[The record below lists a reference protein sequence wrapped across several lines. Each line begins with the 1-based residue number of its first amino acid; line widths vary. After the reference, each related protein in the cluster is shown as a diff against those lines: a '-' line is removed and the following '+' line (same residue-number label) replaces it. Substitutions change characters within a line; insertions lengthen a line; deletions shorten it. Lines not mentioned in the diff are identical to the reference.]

1 MNLHIPQPCPENW
14 ENMTPNQQGHFCQ
27 VCSKTVVD
35 FTQMTDDEV
44 LNYFARHQGQ
54 NVCGKLLKTQ
64 LAQTEV
70 EIIIPQSVLKRGLK
84 TWQVFGLS
92 LLLVFGVVLTGFTGT
107 HHTKANFI
115 LEQQY
120 SALKI
125 DTPPPIPHI
134 IGDIQ
139 PEYLQEENVL
149 GMIINE
155 HKPPTYKGGELARQQ
170 YLKEKLSKI
179 DFSSYADSLPRK
191 VITEFFIDTAGR
203 SQKIKI
209 HKGGLDSAFNQQI
222 INIVEQ
228 MPDWQPGRLFDKS
241 EIVKM
246 YMPIKIL
253 TKE

>member
-44 LNYFARHQGQ
+44 LNYFAQHQGQ
-54 NVCGKLLKTQ
+54 KVCGKLRKSQ
-64 LAQTEV
+64 LAPTEV
-70 EIIIPQSVLKRGLK
+70 KLIIPQSILKKKLNA
-84 TWQVFGLS
+84 WQVFGLS
-92 LLLVFGVVLTGFTGT
+92 LLLIFGVVLTGFTGT
-107 HHTKANFI
+107 YNTKANFT
-115 LEQQY
+115 LEQHY

-125 DTPPPIPHI
+125 DTPPPVPYI

-139 PEYLQEENVL
+139 PEYSQEEDVL
-149 GMIINE
+149 GMIIDE
-155 HKPPTYKGGELARQQ
+155 HKLPTYNGGEVARQQ

-179 DFSSYADSLPRK
+179 DFTSYADSLPRK

-203 SQKIKI
+203 PQMVRVK
-209 HKGGLDSAFNQQI
+209 KGGLDSTFNQQI

-228 MPDWQPGRLFDKS
+228 MPDWQPGRLFDKP